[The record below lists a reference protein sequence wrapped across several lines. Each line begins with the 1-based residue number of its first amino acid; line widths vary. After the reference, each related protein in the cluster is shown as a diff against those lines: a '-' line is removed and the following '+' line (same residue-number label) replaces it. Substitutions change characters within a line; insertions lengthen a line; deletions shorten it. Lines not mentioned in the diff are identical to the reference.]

1 MVSIIDNVI
10 TVTQGDTIDVPIS
23 IYLDEDHTEPYVP
36 SSLDRIFFAVK
47 SEDKPDTEPIFSV
60 EIPTNTLQL
69 RVEHEDTD
77 KLKYKKRPY
86 YYDVELIR
94 PDNTHKTFISNL
106 LYSTREV
113 HK

>member
-10 TVTQGDTIDVPIS
+10 TVTQGDTIETP
-23 IYLDEDHTEPYVP
+23 LKLWTDEERTIPYVP

-47 SEDKPDTEPIFSV
+47 DRDKPDLEPLVNV
-60 EIPTNTLQL
+60 EIPIDTLIL
-69 RVEHEDTD
+69 RVEHDDTD
-77 KLKYKKRPY
+77 KLKYRDKPY
-86 YYDVELIR
+86 YYDVELVL

>member
-1 MVSIIDNVI
+1 MVSIEDNVI
-10 TVTQGDTIDVPIS
+10 TVTQGDTIETPLHMWV
-23 IYLDEDHTEPYVP
+23 DEEHTIPYVP

-47 SEDKPDTEPIFSV
+47 DRDKPDIEPLFSV
-60 EIPTNTLQL
+60 EIPIDTLIL
-69 RVEHEDTD
+69 RVEHDETD
-77 KLKYKKRPY
+77 KLKYRTKPY
-86 YYDVELIR
+86 YYDVELVL